1 MDLILKQLGELLL
14 GSIPTIVFLL
24 LLFVIYTFLV
34 HRPLT
39 AVLAERRSKTEGAVE
54 KARADLAAAEAR
66 AAEYEQRLREARLV
80 VYRAQEVRRAEA
92 QKHRAKMTAEARASA
107 QRLVDEARANIE
119 RDKVSAQTAL
129 QGESGRLATEIIRA
143 VLQPTHLQPTGGQ

>member
-1 MDLILKQLGELLL
+1 M
-14 GSIPTIVFLL
+14 VFLL

-80 VYRAQEVRRAEA
+80 VYRGQEARRAEA
-92 QKHRAKMTAEARASA
+92 QKHRARLTAEARASA

-119 RDKVSAQTAL
+119 RDKVAAQTAL

-143 VLQPTHLQPTGGQ
+143 VLQPTQLQPTGGQ